1 MAQGDITKEIEYD
14 KIEVVMQWNIQV
26 RKATKIMEELEDG
39 SKREL
44 SRSFHRH
51 VLVPFYSVKG
61 EDGKWTHT
69 PTDLSSENAKV
80 KAIAETAWDNDTKTA
95 YKTFRRKSEYMSD
108 NVINI
113 NGKDHNIDTMSDQ
126 QKYLIKQ
133 IRSLTAEE
141 ERLSFQLDPIRV
153 AKNAFTN
160 SLIQSLEEK
169 DEFKTRKVQL
179 INVG

>member
-80 KAIAETAWDNDTKTA
+80 KAIAEVAWTDDVKTA
-95 YKTFRRKSEYMSD
+95 YKTFRES
-108 NVINI
+108 
-113 NGKDHNIDTMSDQ
+113 
-126 QKYLIKQ
+126 
-133 IRSLTAEE
+133 
-141 ERLSFQLDPIRV
+141 
-153 AKNAFTN
+153 
-160 SLIQSLEEK
+160 QS
-169 DEFKTRKVQL
+169 T
-179 INVG
+179 